1 MSYSNPRWYGVG
13 NPQAFT
19 DAFQKSFNTQYTN
32 AIEYYEAKSKDLEEY
47 NDSLELKAER
57 QRQAILKSKNVTA
70 DMIKQA
76 EQAAQ
81 DFLKESRTVSED
93 TDVFGAPKLIKKTKA
108 EIDTASSAFS
118 ASAKT
123 AGDIAD
129 IVYSEKIDLEKDL
142 DKGGLYYD
150 HLLKVKRALDNGNYE
165 FKYDKDNKY
174 SFKVKT
180 EDGKVLDQDDLRMII
195 AGNDPKARKRIDEAW
210 DETVVR
216 VYGSTMTD
224 LNNAITAGYA
234 SRDRDGKEIYQ
245 EEYIDKMLDDTVAN
259 MSNKTKD
266 EFYNNELDSISDE
279 ATKAKILEQS
289 GGKLL
294 IDTAQEID
302 TKNKNNNS
310 KEALSMLLDIPLNN
324 VSERKRLIKEVLGE
338 ARFNEMSMEDKNNI
352 DEALSVYR
360 STAVREGLKK
370 ELKAK
375 GLKSKYIAPTRPTG
389 RTYSGRLNNDTSDK
403 PSKLSIGDQNV
414 LTKLWNYTG
423 ENLKYIPGSK
433 KDKTGG
439 EVISL
444 DETKSF
450 SRGKIKASGRFQDVE
465 GVEQRPGSEKLNI
478 YYGQQGRSKEVD
490 RKDPDSVFFA
500 FKDLAVG
507 KVNEKDFNKIMLKE
521 FSTNDGLSRLG
532 NNGMSK
538 WVDWLT
544 SLGQKNM
551 LIDYLVNQEVKGI
564 SLKSSTVGTWENFY
578 KENEEVINAKLKE
591 PQNQRAIDDRLIT
604 QAQVAQNANK

>member
-81 DFLKESRTVSED
+81 DFLKESRTISED
-93 TDVFGAPKLIKKTKA
+93 TDTFGAPKLIKKTKA

-150 HLLKVKRALDNGNYE
+150 PLLKVKRALDNGNYE

-210 DETVVR
+210 DETVVK

-234 SRDRDGKEIYQ
+234 SRDKDGKEIYQ
-245 EEYIDKMLDDTVAN
+245 EEYIDKMLDNTVAN
-259 MSNKTKD
+259 MNKKTKD
-266 EFYNNELDSISDE
+266 EFYNNELDLLSDE
-279 ATKAKILEQS
+279 AVKAKILEQS
-289 GGKLL
+289 GETGKLL
-294 IDTAQEID
+294 INTAQEID

-324 VSERKRLIKEVLGE
+324 VSERKRLTKEVLGE

-352 DEALSVYR
+352 DEALSIYR
-360 STAVREGLKK
+360 STAVREGLKQ

-375 GLKSKYIAPTRPTG
+375 GLKSKYIAPSRSVSAG
-389 RTYSGRLNNDTSDK
+389 RSYSSRKKAGSKVKEPKIDQGSADAV
-403 PSKLSIGDQNV
+403 SKLWGAIGDKKSLGFQGGYIDPGKVRTNSGTKDIANTEYDASANT
-414 LTKLWNYTG
+414 LTVEWPSGNKFDKKQYKLNSPKQMRALY
-423 ENLKYIPGSK
+423 
-433 KDKTGG
+433 KDFAFTAFDDKGW
-439 EVISL
+439 
-444 DETKSF
+444 TKSTIE
-450 SRGKIKASGRFQDVE
+450 SIENQGYSA
-465 GVEQRPGSEKLNI
+465 LN
-478 YYGQQGRSKEVD
+478 KENM
-490 RKDPDSVFFA
+490 
-500 FKDLAVG
+500 
-507 KVNEKDFNKIMLKE
+507 NE
-521 FSTNDGLSRLG
+521 
-532 NNGMSK
+532 
-538 WVDWLT
+538 WVDWIEENGNINDVQSMKEFVVETILPQGLSSPIMQT
-544 SLGQKNM
+544 TWKAFYDKN
-551 LIDYLVNQEVKGI
+551 
-564 SLKSSTVGTWENFY
+564 KSE
-578 KENEEVINAKLKE
+578 INAMYRESL
-591 PQNQRAIDDRLIT
+591 
-604 QAQVAQNANK
+604 

>member
-1 MSYSNPRWYGVG
+1 MSYSNPRWYGIG

-93 TDVFGAPKLIKKTKA
+93 TDAFGAPKLIKKTKA

-129 IVYSEKIDLEKDL
+129 IIYSEKIDLEKDL

-150 HLLKVKRALDNGNYE
+150 PLLKVKRALDNGNYE
-165 FKYDKDNKY
+165 FKYDKNNKY

-180 EDGKVLDQDDLRMII
+180 EDGKVLDQDDLQMII

-210 DETVVR
+210 DETVIK

-224 LNNAITAGYA
+224 LNNAITKGYA
-234 SRDRDGKEIYQ
+234 SRDKNGKEIYQ
-245 EEYIDKMLDDTVAN
+245 EEYIDKMLEDTVAN
-259 MSNKTKD
+259 MSKKTKD

-279 ATKAKILEQS
+279 ATKAKILQQS

-338 ARFNEMSMEDKNNI
+338 ARFNEMSVEDRKNI
-352 DEALSVYR
+352 DEALSTYR
-360 STAVREGLKK
+360 STAIREGLKK
-370 ELKAK
+370 ELKSK
-375 GLKSKYIAPTRPTG
+375 GLKSKYIQPIKPPSLPRTPSPYKQETKTKAFNNAIAQVQATKVETAMKELSDFSRTSVGGGELPETSSLPG
-389 RTYSGRLNNDTSDK
+389 RIKINQKDWELVGYDFTANRKMGDFRLKVSLPSGGEQDITFSDVYNIYDPESMREFYDATETSGAKGKSREALKSDGYNMFMIDSVTSDENIMDLFLNPDMK
-403 PSKLSIGDQNV
+403 QWRDWVIKTSSLYGDKYKANIISKLKQAEERFKNQQQ
-414 LTKLWNYTG
+414 
-423 ENLKYIPGSK
+423 ENS
-433 KDKTGG
+433 
-439 EVISL
+439 S
-444 DETKSF
+444 
-450 SRGKIKASGRFQDVE
+450 
-465 GVEQRPGSEKLNI
+465 
-478 YYGQQGRSKEVD
+478 
-490 RKDPDSVFFA
+490 
-500 FKDLAVG
+500 
-507 KVNEKDFNKIMLKE
+507 
-521 FSTNDGLSRLG
+521 
-532 NNGMSK
+532 
-538 WVDWLT
+538 
-544 SLGQKNM
+544 
-551 LIDYLVNQEVKGI
+551 LVNQLVK
-564 SLKSSTVGTWENFY
+564 
-578 KENEEVINAKLKE
+578 
-591 PQNQRAIDDRLIT
+591 
-604 QAQVAQNANK
+604 